1 MGGYYDVYVFIG
13 IAVGIGISIGFALL
27 VFKMGGIRIRY
38 IEDGEQLP
46 AYQLMEHQDDGI
58 LPVSPPSYSPFP
70 SPPPP
75 YTVLDTSEYQDDSFH
90 LINLST

>member
-1 MGGYYDVYVFIG
+1 MVYIDLYICIG
-13 IAVGIGISIGFALL
+13 IAVGIAICIGIVLLLFKHGSI
-27 VFKMGGIRIRY
+27 KIRD
-38 IEDGEQLP
+38 IEDGAWQP
-46 AYQLMEHQDDGI
+46 AYHLMEHQHNGI
-58 LPVSPPSYSPFP
+58 LPVSPPSYSPLP

>member
-1 MGGYYDVYVFIG
+1 MGTYDGLYIFIG

-27 VFKMGGIRIRY
+27 VFKMGVIRIRD

-70 SPPPP
+70 FPPPP
-75 YTVLDTSEYQDDSFH
+75 YTVLDTFH
-90 LINLST
+90 LINLTT